1 MNDETKPNKKRTR
14 KPTEKIVFSLRV
26 PPKFHHAFRLE
37 ALKKKLTMQELLEL
51 YQVAYDKK
59 QERDREEKKAEKE
72 NRKCSECGQWIIN

>member
-1 MNDETKPNKKRTR
+1 MNELKTETKRKRTR
-14 KPTEKIVFSLRV
+14 KPTEKTVFSLRV

-59 QERDREEKKAEKE
+59 QEQEK
-72 NRKCSECGQWIIN
+72 